1 MAEFQENLSYL
12 TKKVI
17 EHRLTGYTFEETAD
31 KVGITTEEA
40 VKEWK
45 GYVASR
51 TKMPKEEQWLLHLLR
66 LESMLV
72 KANLRLENAQFAE
85 DFELVLKLLDRI
97 EALQSLNFS
106 RKEVAE
112 LEAEKVSRLLAE
124 QVIGILEASKE
135 QTQYMIENAFSQ
147 HKTLKAAK
155 QAMLEDLGEYTT
167 RALTKLEEEETVE
180 D

>member
-12 TKKVI
+12 TRKVI
-17 EHRLTGYTFEETAD
+17 DHRLTGYTFEETAD

-45 GYVASR
+45 SYVASR
-51 TKMPKEEQWLLHLLR
+51 QRMPKEEQWLLHLMR
-66 LESMLV
+66 LEAMLV

-124 QVIGILEASKE
+124 QVIGILEVSKQ
-135 QTQYMIENAFSQ
+135 QTEYMINQAFSQ

-155 QAMLEDLGEYTT
+155 AALLEDLGEYTT
-167 RALTKLEEEETVE
+167 QALTKLEEDEVEE
-180 D
+180 

>member
-17 EHRLTGYTFEETAD
+17 EYRLMGHTMEETAD
-31 KVGITTEEA
+31 KVGISTEEA

-45 GYVASR
+45 SYVDSR
-51 TKMPKEEQWLLHLLR
+51 YKMPKEEQWLLHLMRVENLLVKASQR
-66 LESMLV
+66 LESSTMM
-72 KANLRLENAQFAE
+72 E
-85 DFELVLKLLDRI
+85 DFEVVMKILDRI
-97 EALQSLNFS
+97 EALQSLNLS

-124 QVIGILEASKE
+124 QVIGILEVSKAT
-135 QTQYMIENAFSQ
+135 TQAMIEQAFTQ
-147 HKTLKAAK
+147 HKTLKGAK
-155 QAMLEDLGEYTT
+155 EALLIDLGEYTT
-167 RALTKLEEEETVE
+167 KALTELEAESVE

>member
-1 MAEFQENLSYL
+1 MAEFQENLSFL

-17 EHRLTGYTFEETAD
+17 EYRLAGYTMEETAD

-45 GYVASR
+45 AYVASR
-51 TKMPKEEQWLLHLLR
+51 YKMPKEEQWLLHLMRVENLLVKASER
-66 LESMLV
+66 LESSTMM
-72 KANLRLENAQFAE
+72 E
-85 DFELVLKLLDRI
+85 DFEVVMKILDRI
-97 EALQSLNFS
+97 EALQSLNLS

-124 QVIGILEASKE
+124 QVIGIIEASKATTE
-135 QTQYMIENAFSQ
+135 AMIEKAFAQKS
-147 HKTLKAAK
+147 LAKAKEAI
-155 QAMLEDLGEYTT
+155 LVDLGEYTAST
-167 RALTKLEEEETVE
+167 LNELETGVE